1 LHATCGFWAVWSI
14 RRVVRH
20 QFWGKQAGLGEF
32 QESESFSKEE
42 AIMTKADLVSKIAD
56 DAGVTKATAEK
67 ALNSFLDAVTDAL
80 SKGDKVT
87 LVGFGTFSVAER
99 AQREGRNPRT
109 GATLVIKASKVAKF
123 KPGNKMK
130 ESIK

>member
-1 LHATCGFWAVWSI
+1 
-14 RRVVRH
+14 VVRH

-32 QESESFSKEE
+32 QESENFTKEE